1 MPLIRGWCRIFDHS
15 SLLIQPLVPLPP
27 LQDLKRLKNPGS
39 FKSKRPGLATFSALG
54 PHELLLSL
62 HVRKKIAL
70 QSAQGLDAGKW
81 FFVCLRELHLMYCQP
96 YNSYNVSSD
105 NLVLDQ
111 LIIPKLIFFLCSHHF
126 FGWYC
131 RDIVRKILSWSFIG
145 VKGLKELY
153 YMPLATSRD
162 SC

>member
-62 HVRKKIAL
+62 HVRKKNCVAEC
-70 QSAQGLDAGKW
+70 SGLGRRKVI
-81 FFVCLRELHLMYCQP
+81 FFCLRELHLMYCQP

-111 LIIPKLIFFLCSHHF
+111 LIIPKLIFFFVLITSLV
-126 FGWYC
+126 
-131 RDIVRKILSWSFIG
+131 DIVEILWGEFCLDHSW
-145 VKGLKELY
+145 GLK
-153 YMPLATSRD
+153 D
-162 SC
+162 